1 MSSIMTAPRGVLK
14 NRTMNTRQIPSPIT
28 ITRSNGEVIVIDPS
42 SKVAKPKPKRKAKV
56 KRSSRKVI
64 PLTHRVSEQDIQA
77 IELQERIDKFVRE
90 NQIKALPYL

>member
-28 ITRSNGEVIVIDPS
+28 ITKSDGSVIVIDPT
-42 SKVAKPKPKRKAKV
+42 SKIVKPKRKVKA

-64 PLTHRVSEQDIQA
+64 PLTRGVSGQDEHA
-77 IELQERIDKFVRE
+77 IALQERIDKFVRE

>member
-42 SKVAKPKPKRKAKV
+42 SKVVKPKRKAKV

-64 PLTHRVSEQDIQA
+64 PLTHRVSGQDIQA

>member
-1 MSSIMTAPRGVLK
+1 MSSIMTAPRGVLR

-42 SKVAKPKPKRKAKV
+42 SKVVKPKRKVKA

>member
-1 MSSIMTAPRGVLK
+1 MSSIMTAPRGVLR

-42 SKVAKPKPKRKAKV
+42 SKVVKPKRKAKV

-64 PLTHRVSEQDIQA
+64 PLTHKVSGQDIQA

>member
-1 MSSIMTAPRGVLK
+1 MSSIMTAPRGVLR
-14 NRTMNTRQIPSPIT
+14 NRAMNTRQIPSPIT
-28 ITRSNGEVIVIDPS
+28 ITRSNGEVIVIDPT
-42 SKVAKPKPKRKAKV
+42 SKVVKSKRKAKV

-64 PLTHRVSEQDIQA
+64 PLTHKVSEQDIQA

>member
-1 MSSIMTAPRGVLK
+1 MSSIMTAPRGVLR

-42 SKVAKPKPKRKAKV
+42 SKVAKRKVKA

-64 PLTHRVSEQDIQA
+64 PLTHKVSEQDIQA

>member
-1 MSSIMTAPRGVLK
+1 MTAPRGVLR

-42 SKVAKPKPKRKAKV
+42 SKVVKPKRKAKA

-64 PLTHRVSEQDIQA
+64 PLTHKVSGQDIQA

>member
-28 ITRSNGEVIVIDPS
+28 ITKSDGSVIVIDPT
-42 SKVAKPKPKRKAKV
+42 SKIVKPKRKVKA

-64 PLTHRVSEQDIQA
+64 PLTRGVSGQDEHA
-77 IELQERIDKFVRE
+77 IKMQERLEEFLKNHQVKPQD
-90 NQIKALPYL
+90 YL

>member
-1 MSSIMTAPRGVLK
+1 MSSIMTAPRKVLK

-28 ITRSNGEVIVIDPS
+28 ITKSNGEVIVIDPT
-42 SKVAKPKPKRKAKV
+42 SKVVKPKRKV

-64 PLTHRVSEQDIQA
+64 PLTQRVSEQDQHA
-77 IELQERIDKFVRE
+77 IALQERIDKFVRE

>member
-1 MSSIMTAPRGVLK
+1 MTGSIMMAPRGVLR

-28 ITRSNGEVIVIDPS
+28 ITRSNGEVVVIDPT
-42 SKVAKPKPKRKAKV
+42 SKVVKPKRKSKV

-64 PLTHRVSEQDIQA
+64 PLTHKVGGQDEHA
-77 IELQERIDKFVRE
+77 IALQERIEKFVRE

>member
-1 MSSIMTAPRGVLK
+1 MSSIMNAPRGVLR

-42 SKVAKPKPKRKAKV
+42 SKVVKPKRKAKA

-77 IELQERIDKFVRE
+77 IELQERIDKFVRD
-90 NQIKALPYL
+90 NQVKALPYL

>member
-1 MSSIMTAPRGVLK
+1 MSSIMNAPRGVLR

-42 SKVAKPKPKRKAKV
+42 SKVAKPKRKVKA

-64 PLTHRVSEQDIQA
+64 PLTHKVSEQDIQA

>member
-1 MSSIMTAPRGVLK
+1 MSSIMNAPRGVLR

-42 SKVAKPKPKRKAKV
+42 SKVAKPKRKAKV

>member
-1 MSSIMTAPRGVLK
+1 MSSIMTAPRRVLR

-42 SKVAKPKPKRKAKV
+42 SKVVKPKRKVKA

-90 NQIKALPYL
+90 NQVKALPYL

>member
-14 NRTMNTRQIPSPIT
+14 NRTMNTKQIPSPIT
-28 ITRSNGEVIVIDPS
+28 ITRSNGEVIVIDPTN
-42 SKVAKPKPKRKAKV
+42 KVARPKRKAKA

-64 PLTHRVSEQDIQA
+64 PLTHKVSEQDNHA
-77 IELQERIDKFVRE
+77 IALQERIDKFVRE